1 MHAYLLEAL
10 GATLGATVFL
20 VASPIYQCHMDGE
33 PPIFSDRPCRGA
45 VAVEIDV
52 REGVHFA
59 PLSELEQTKLQE
71 LAEASHARRVEQQ
84 RLRRQARL
92 REQLAAEL
100 ADRACQEAREG
111 LRELR
116 LQRRQGYSLAEA
128 ARLEDRAAEL
138 RDSAREH
145 C

>member
-1 MHAYLLEAL
+1 MQAYLLAAL
-10 GATLGATVFL
+10 GAALGTATYL
-20 VASPIYQCHMDGE
+20 AAGPIYQCHIDGE
-33 PPIFSDRPCRGA
+33 PPSFSDRPCRGA
-45 VAVEIDV
+45 VAVEINV
-52 REGVHFA
+52 REGVHFT
-59 PLSELEQTKLQE
+59 PLSEQEQARLQK

-92 REQLAAEL
+92 REQLATEL
-100 ADRACQEAREG
+100 ADRACREAREG